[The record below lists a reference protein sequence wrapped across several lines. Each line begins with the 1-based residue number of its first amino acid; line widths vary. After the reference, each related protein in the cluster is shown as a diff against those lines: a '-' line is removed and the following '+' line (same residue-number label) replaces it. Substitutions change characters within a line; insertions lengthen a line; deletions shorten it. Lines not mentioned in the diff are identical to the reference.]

1 MDPFAQF
8 DAALLGFARKIVNVW
23 SRATGKTNFALAR
36 LLAKTSFVFLLACI
50 LSLSAFWHFG
60 ISFMFV
66 WFVVLPFELLSK
78 IIPDFEKEAK
88 RQDERNA
95 AAAAFDKDE
104 YGWSFG
110 FVFFGLVGLGVLG
123 SVATLVGGTGAFL
136 LPFTYFLFWCFVTF
150 SYFIARCFDKGG
162 KSKVV
167 EWVKALATK
176 VRALGPQPKLVPTPV
191 PVRN

>member
-95 AAAAFDKDE
+95 APHQNDITQRFTIRVLSQNE
-104 YGWSFG
+104 RSFLYSKI
-110 FVFFGLVGLGVLG
+110 F
-123 SVATLVGGTGAFL
+123 SPFL
-136 LPFTYFLFWCFVTF
+136 
-150 SYFIARCFDKGG
+150 A
-162 KSKVV
+162 
-167 EWVKALATK
+167 E
-176 VRALGPQPKLVPTPV
+176 
-191 PVRN
+191 